1 VNWEE
6 RDKELVRKLKNG
18 EELSEEEIIDIA
30 YENVEGLSDY
40 IKEKGEDRRWQRSV
54 STFFKTDDNR
64 WFCLVWEEG
73 LTENQDDE
81 FWEQP
86 YEVKREVK
94 EVVTKVNVWTPVKK
108 EGKQM
113 FCNNCGEELN
123 VGEDYVEFMG
133 TPYCDDGCVH
143 DMVEAELSWGI
154 VEE

>member
-1 VNWEE
+1 MDWEK
-6 RDKELVRKLKNG
+6 RDRELVRKIKNG

-40 IKEKGEDRRWQRSV
+40 IEEKGEDRRWLRSV

-108 EGKQM
+108 EGKI
-113 FCNNCGEELN
+113 N
-123 VGEDYVEFMG
+123 V
-133 TPYCDDGCVH
+133 
-143 DMVEAELSWGI
+143 LQ
-154 VEE
+154 